1 MLASAFPSVSRHGR
15 RSKLKINHENRLRVH
30 EGGWNALDNFGEF
43 TQNVKRVYSYDDL
56 SLLASFDH
64 NQGTCIKG

>member
-1 MLASAFPSVSRHGR
+1 M
-15 RSKLKINHENRLRVH
+15 KLRVI
-30 EGGWNALDNFGEF
+30 EGGWNVLDNFGEF

-56 SLLASFDH
+56 SLLAFFDH